1 MVELRLPPPNQ
12 SSSKHS
18 GARASVTGSNAA
30 DTVATA
36 PLSPTFHTP
45 IQVTVILATKLLPVV
60 SCCGQVHE
68 PPAQA
73 LPPLRPTAQ
82 LLPPASPSAEMQQF
96 LRLENSHQQQ
106 HFQEQQQQLIDQQSG
121 QQPRQSLSQPRQSL
135 SQQQQQLQSLSQQQQ
150 QLQSLSQQQQQQP
163 VQASYTVV
171 ADLSFQAAVLAQK
184 VRTRDT
190 RRLFVFHFRM
200 LDLSLPQIR

>member
-18 GARASVTGSNAA
+18 VARASVTGSNAA

-45 IQVTVILATKLLPVV
+45 IQVTVILATKQLPVV
-60 SCCGQVHE
+60 SCCGEVHE
-68 PPAQA
+68 PLAQA

-82 LLPPASPSAEMQQF
+82 LLPPASPSAELQQF
-96 LRLENSHQQQ
+96 LRLENSRQQQ

-135 SQQQQQLQSLSQQQQ
+135 SQQHR

-171 ADLSFQAAVLAQK
+171 FDISFQAAVLAQK

-190 RRLFVFHFRM
+190 RRLFVLHFRM
-200 LDLSLPQIR
+200 LDWSLPQIR